1 MDSSDVDWHFADMR
15 KLSTAHP
22 LAIPEWSLYG
32 ESRTFPDILHIE
44 RFSDRAAGLDWRIAP
59 HRHLHLHQFFLIE
72 GGAVRMTLDGSSL
85 VFAEPTL
92 LNVPP
97 GVVHDFTMEAGTE
110 GWVLTLPVQTLP
122 DLFGP
127 ALSQETGLGRSGLL
141 PGEAVFADLF
151 RKIADEHRHAHPSRE
166 VMLRALAAQ
175 LACLVLRGLGQRRAD
190 AAGPDPRFARFQ
202 ALVSDHLRDRWALSD
217 YATAIGL
224 SPRHLSRIC
233 QMATGQSASG
243 VIEAALMREACR
255 LLVYTRA
262 PIAQIGYDLGF
273 DDPSYFSRSFRR
285 AIGLSPA
292 SYRAG
297 YDAG

>member
-15 KLSTAHP
+15 TVSTAHP
-22 LAIPEWSLYG
+22 AAIPEWSLYG

-72 GGAVRMTLDGSSL
+72 RGAVRMTLDGSSL
-85 VFAEPTL
+85 VLAEPTL

-97 GVVHDFTMEAGTE
+97 GHDFTMEAGTE

-127 ALSQETGLGRSGLL
+127 ALSRENGLGTSGLL
-141 PGEAVFADLF
+141 PGEAAFADLF
-151 RKIADEHRHAHPSRE
+151 RKIADEHRLAHPSRE

-175 LACLVLRGLGQRRAD
+175 LACLVLRGLGQRGAER
-190 AAGPDPRFARFQ
+190 AGPDPRFTLFQ
-202 ALVSDHLRDRWALSD
+202 ALLSDHMRDRWTLAD
-217 YATAIGL
+217 YARTIGI

-233 QMATGQSASG
+233 HAATGRPAAG

-255 LLVYTRA
+255 LLVYTRS
-262 PIAQIGYDLGF
+262 PVAQIGYALGF

-285 AIGLSPA
+285 VMGHSPA